1 MSADWRGGR
10 HSQKVSCTLVDWET
24 WEEAGEYPY
33 ASGGSL
39 EFGAYTDLRAT
50 GSLSFEG
57 PEAPPDGMLVR
68 VSYSFEDDAGE
79 KASEVLGTFMAECSA
94 PTWRETRAGPVAT
107 GTLELSSVLKAL
119 SDRLCGR
126 ALHVPAGTPAVAE
139 AADMCRRAGLMV
151 SVGAE
156 SSYVTASGKA
166 FEAGDSWL
174 SVVNWLLSAAGWSGA
189 RPDPYGRVSLRPYV
203 EPTARTPMWSFAP
216 GDRSIV
222 VPGVP
227 VTTDW
232 HKAPNVCCLSYV
244 GDAETIWAR
253 AANVDPSHRAS
264 LPSRGGREVTYVE
277 EVGELAGDTEA
288 QRLDA
293 LKALARR
300 RLVAKSAEIEYAEV
314 SHPWVPLWDEDA
326 CSVDYA
332 GHAWTGT
339 ASNVSLT
346 LGGSMATKTKI
357 RRCVPAGIA
366 VEVAGGIE

>member
-1 MSADWRGGR
+1 MSADWRCGR
-10 HSQKVSCTLVDWET
+10 HRQRVSCTLVDWPT
-24 WEEAGEYPY
+24 WEEAGRYPY
-33 ASGGSL
+33 AKGGTL

-57 PEAPPDGMLVR
+57 REPPPEGMLLR
-68 VSYSFEDDAGE
+68 VSYSFADDDGE
-79 KASEVLGTFMAECSA
+79 TVSEVLGTFMAECSA
-94 PTWRETRAGPVAT
+94 PMWRETGESQACN
-107 GTLELSSVLKAL
+107 GTIELSSVLKVL

-126 ALHVPAGTPAVAE
+126 PLHLPAGTPAVAE
-139 AADMCRRAGLMV
+139 AADMCRRAGLRV
-151 SVGAE
+151 ALGAE
-156 SSYVTASGKA
+156 SSYATSSGKT

-174 SVVNWLLSAAGWSGA
+174 SVVNWLLGSAGWAGA
-189 RPDPYGRVSLRPYV
+189 RPDPYGCVSLAPYV
-203 EPTARTPMWSFAP
+203 EPTARTPRWAFSP

-232 HKAPNVCCLSYV
+232 RDAPNVCCLSYA
-244 GDAETIWAR
+244 GDAEAIWAR
-253 AANVDPSHRAS
+253 AANVDPSHKAS

-277 EVGELAGDTEA
+277 EVGELAGATAA

-300 RLVAKSAEIEYAEV
+300 RLVERSAEIEYAEV
-314 SHPWVPLWDEDA
+314 SHPWVPLWDGDA
-326 CSVDYA
+326 CSIDYA
-332 GHAWTGT
+332 GNSWTGT
-339 ASNVSLT
+339 ASNVSVT

-366 VEVAGGIE
+366 VDVTGGIE